1 MSVSALVASAAF
13 GPLFATHAVPEPS
26 TLRTTQDRAAD
37 AAMNRYA
44 DGDDAAFGTL
54 YELLA
59 PRLLGSLLRSTRGDR
74 ARAEDLVQQTF
85 LQMHC
90 ARSDFR
96 AGASVLPWA
105 FAIARRLSIDSFRR
119 RGREPLVD
127 LDLDLFLDGGPRA
140 DDAVLSGEIA
150 SQVERAIAT
159 MPATQTAALELVRGD
174 GLSFVEAGEVLGLSA
189 GAVKVRVHRALQH
202 VRGMVGALLD
212 EPLSQRAPG
221 VAK

>member
-1 MSVSALVASAAF
+1 MDSRPAS
-13 GPLFATHAVPEPS
+13 EPAKD
-26 TLRTTQDRAAD
+26 LAAD

-96 AGASVLPWA
+96 AGSSVLPWA
-105 FAIARRLSIDSFRR
+105 FAIARRLSIDSFRK
-119 RGREPLVD
+119 RGREPVLD
-127 LDLDLFLDGGPRA
+127 LDLDLFFDPGTP
-140 DDAVLSGEIA
+140 GEDVVFSA
-150 SQVERAIAT
+150 ELTAQVERVLAA
-159 MPATQTAALELVRGD
+159 MPASQTAALALVRGD
-174 GLSFVEAGEVLGLSA
+174 GLSLVEAGEVLGLSA
-189 GAVKVRVHRALQH
+189 GAVKVRVHRCLQH
-202 VRGMVGALLD
+202 VRSMLGAWLED
-212 EPLSQRAPG
+212 SPQPKAPQ
-221 VAK
+221 KEHP